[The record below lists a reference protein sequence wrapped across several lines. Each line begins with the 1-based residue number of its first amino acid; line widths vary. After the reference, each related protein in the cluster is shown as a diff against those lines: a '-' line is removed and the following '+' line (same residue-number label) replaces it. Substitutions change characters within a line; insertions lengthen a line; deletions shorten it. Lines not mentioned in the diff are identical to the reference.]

1 MRLIAV
7 DLQSML
13 AQEFVVDD
21 SGRRLQHGGAPMPCR
36 DAAKMAVWRA
46 SSVTAAPVTAAR
58 AVWSPTIPATSDPA
72 RSRNSRVRIRGGY

>member
-1 MRLIAV
+1 
-7 DLQSML
+7 
-13 AQEFVVDD
+13 
-21 SGRRLQHGGAPMPCR
+21 MPCR

-72 RSRNSRVRIRGGY
+72 RSRNSRVRIRGGYEAVRRSPPQCPRVKSAPHREATGTAAVN